1 MQLVLHFDL
10 VILRLFSRI
19 QIHRVFQ
26 VPLTLFVRLADGYI
40 WIFIAAYLWFDR
52 PPEVFRNI
60 LLHSG
65 LAIAVS
71 LSIYWPLK
79 LLVKRRRPFDS
90 DLNLGIK
97 ARVPP
102 LDKYS
107 FPSGHTMN
115 NLCVG
120 MTLAFYMP
128 DLHYFALGLPLFLGT
143 LRIYFGVHYLS
154 DITAGGILGFLSFAV
169 AKSLYLYYPG

>member
-1 MQLVLHFDL
+1 MLLDLAVLRWLD
-10 VILRLFSRI
+10 RI

-26 VPLTLFVRLADGYI
+26 VPLTLCVRLADGYI
-40 WIFIAAYLWFDR
+40 WIFIAAYLWYDR
-52 PPEVFRNI
+52 PPEVFREI
-60 LLHSG
+60 LLHSV

-71 LSIYWPLK
+71 LSVYWPVK
-79 LLVKRRRPFDS
+79 LLVKRPRPYEANLD
-90 DLNLGIK
+90 LGIT

-120 MTLAFYMP
+120 MTLALYMP
-128 DLHYFALGLPLFLGT
+128 DLYYFALGLPLFLGT

-154 DITAGGILGFLSFAV
+154 DITAGGILGFLSFSI
-169 AKSLYLYYPG
+169 AKSLYLLYPA